1 MLNNDNVV
9 CSKDTNND
17 EIDLL
22 ALLFLLWEKKLA
34 IILVVLVCFSG
45 GVTYAFMSPQVWSA
59 TAEITLPD
67 YPSQSGL
74 QKVVNALVVISPE
87 FSNSDYYK
95 DSPVIT
101 KDSTIYY
108 RDKPFDR
115 YGVYNSFV
123 NSFGSKDV
131 LDSFFIAHPELKGA
145 ISLEKKS
152 KSPSDQ
158 DVSVILKAT
167 SSSGESA
174 AKLLDSYIDFYL
186 VGYKDRKRA
195 ELYSA
200 IDAVIGTLDLK
211 YNILNSEV
219 DRSLIQ
225 KKISMVKSIN
235 VSSID
240 IVPFSYQQKVT
251 PSATMDKP
259 KRAIIIALSI
269 ILGVMLGV
277 GFVMLK
283 NAWETGVKRK

>member
-1 MLNNDNVV
+1 MLNNDHVV

-22 ALLFLLWEKKLA
+22 ALLLLLWEKKLA
-34 IILVVLVCFSG
+34 IILMVLVCLSG
-45 GVTYAFMSPQVWSA
+45 GVTYAFMSPRVWSA

-67 YPSQSGL
+67 YPSQSEL
-74 QKVVNALVVISPE
+74 QKAVNALVVISPE
-87 FSNSDYYK
+87 FSHSDFYK
-95 DSPVIT
+95 DNPVV
-101 KDSTIYY
+101 Y
-108 RDKPFDR
+108 RDLPFDR

-123 NSFGSKDV
+123 TSFGSKEM
-131 LDSFFIAHPELKGA
+131 LDSFFIAHPEFKGA

-152 KSPSDQ
+152 KNPSDQ
-158 DVSVILKAT
+158 DASVILKAT
-167 SSSGESA
+167 SSSGQSA

-186 VGYKDRKRA
+186 VGYKERKRA
-195 ELYSA
+195 ELSSA

-211 YNILNSEV
+211 YNILNSDVE
-219 DRSLIQ
+219 RSLIQ

-235 VSSID
+235 AFSID

-269 ILGVMLGV
+269 ILGFMLGI

-283 NAWETGVKRK
+283 NAWGSGLGKK

>member
-1 MLNNDNVV
+1 MLNTNVV
-9 CSKDTNND
+9 CSKDTKND

-22 ALLFLLWEKKLA
+22 ALLLLLWEKKLA
-34 IILVVLVCFSG
+34 IILMVLVFFSG

-95 DSPVIT
+95 DSPVTT
-101 KDSTIYY
+101 KDSTVYY

-123 NSFGSKDV
+123 DFFNNQEV
-131 LDSFFIAHPELKGA
+131 LDDFFNRHGELHGDISFERKA
-145 ISLEKKS
+145 KK
-152 KSPSDQ
+152 PSDQ

-167 SSSGESA
+167 SENSEKAST
-174 AKLLDSYIDFYL
+174 LLASYIDFYL
-186 VGYKDRKRA
+186 SDYRNRKKA
-195 ELYSA
+195 ELSSA
-200 IDAVIGTLDLK
+200 MNVVIDTLSLK
-211 YNILNSEV
+211 LNISDSEA
-219 DRSLIQ
+219 DRIAL
-225 KKISMVKSIN
+225 KKQIEIIKGIDVHSV
-235 VSSID
+235 D

-251 PSATMDKP
+251 PSVTMDKP

-269 ILGVMLGV
+269 MLGLMLGV

-283 NAWETGVKRK
+283 NAWETGLKRK

>member
-34 IILVVLVCFSG
+34 IILMMLVCFSG

-59 TAEITLPD
+59 TAEITLPG
-67 YPSQSGL
+67 YPSQSEL
-74 QKVVNALVVISPE
+74 QKAVNALVVISPE
-87 FSNSDYYK
+87 FSHSDFYK
-95 DSPVIT
+95 DNPVV
-101 KDSTIYY
+101 Y
-108 RDKPFDR
+108 RDLPFDR
-115 YGVYNSFV
+115 YGVYSSFV
-123 NSFGSKDV
+123 TSFGSKEM
-131 LDSFFIAHPELKGA
+131 LDSFFSAHSEFKGA

-152 KSPSDQ
+152 KNPSDQ
-158 DVSVILKAT
+158 DASFILKAT

-186 VGYKDRKRA
+186 VGYKERKRA
-195 ELYSA
+195 ELSSA

-211 YNILNSEV
+211 YKMLNSDVE
-219 DRSLIQ
+219 RSLIQ

-235 VSSID
+235 ASSID

-259 KRAIIIALSI
+259 KRALVIALSI
-269 ILGVMLGV
+269 ILGLMLGV

-283 NAWETGVKRK
+283 NAWESGMGKK